1 VTKLIEALG
10 LKWGG
15 EADEKEMQHKLADRA
30 VQIPRK
36 DAFIREYL
44 PEYMTG
50 GQSVLDVSCGSGIFL
65 EVMRYYGNEIM
76 GTDVN
81 RFSLLRAKQVPFIPH
96 NSHSLPFPFED
107 QQFGLVTCLGS
118 FGQYA
123 KQGKI
128 YARPLNEIFAELF
141 RLASRTVLVKMN
153 SVETATEHARVF
165 KGHPKGWS
173 FSVHDTTVFKYVRK

>member
-1 VTKLIEALG
+1 MTKLIEALG
-10 LKWGG
+10 LKWGD

-50 GQSVLDVSCGSGIFL
+50 GHRVLDVSCGAGIFL

-81 RFSLLRAKQVPFIPH
+81 RFSLMKAKQVPFIPH
-96 NSHSLPFPFED
+96 NSHSLPFPFKDGEFD
-107 QQFGLVTCLGS
+107 LVTCLGS

-123 KQGKI
+123 QQNKV
-128 YARPLNEIFAELF
+128 YARPLSEIFAELF
-141 RLASRTVLVKMN
+141 RLASKTVFVKMN
-153 SVETATEHARVF
+153 SVETAMEHAKVF
-165 KGHPKGWS
+165 KGYPKGWA
-173 FSVHDTTVFKYVRK
+173 FSVRDTTVFKYVRK